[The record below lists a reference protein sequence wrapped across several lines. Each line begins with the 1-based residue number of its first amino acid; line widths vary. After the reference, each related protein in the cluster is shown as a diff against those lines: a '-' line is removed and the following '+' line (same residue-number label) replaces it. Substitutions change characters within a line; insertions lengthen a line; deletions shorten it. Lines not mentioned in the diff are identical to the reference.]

1 MFKYYRLKPYQVVS
15 FHYSG
20 GSIIEIEIF
29 NSYGIEKEY
38 PLRDKPCDKPIF
50 TRKGGGWFKDAYY
63 LECDFEVDKLESQ
76 FCYNTIKNGTGVYD
90 LVISKD
96 HLKRGLYHEVLSSN
110 ACHQLRL
117 NDTMTWLEIG
127 FNFLKWKIKLRWK
140 NGKVTF
146 YKGWYDFAR
155 AEKLRHGDICVFQ
168 HTEHPQV
175 FEVAIFARRNS
186 LKFNTLGPQH
196 GKSLMKWFKVLSSET
211 TLSGE
216 LEMPRLFIDNFG
228 GLLNETVHLVV
239 ADGNEYCV
247 RFCAFNNLLYGMKKL
262 FSKYNVAENF
272 VLFFDYVGRSH
283 FFVSIYNNY
292 CYDILDG
299 LRDKILLMDVLNSTK
314 CPVVVLSDDSSDSD
328 AGTENK
334 NSIMVRSSVVMDETL
349 NTESNRVENDDSPD
363 EAAED
368 NLPTFRVV
376 LKPSRA
382 DKKDHGVAFPCT
394 LLPIYKP
401 WRNGAVITVVWGE
414 HTFKVELHRKE
425 NKCRFGYGW
434 DFFTSK
440 LEVVEGQILEF
451 VYRDNFTFE
460 VFVLP

>member
-1 MFKYYRLKPYQVVS
+1 MSAVLVKKELNFITLNRPSAYVCGSLILPLCFSEKYGDDLPESIYLKLPCGSIWRGTFSRSNNCIEGLESMFKYYRLKPYQVVS

-38 PLRDKPCDKPIF
+38 PLRDKPCEKPIF

-63 LECDFEVDKLESQ
+63 LECDFEVEKLESQ
-76 FCYNTIKNGTGVYD
+76 FCYNAIRNGTGVYD

-117 NDTMTWLEIG
+117 NDTMSWLEIG

-155 AEKLRHGDICVFQ
+155 AGKLRQGDICVFQ
-168 HTEHPQV
+168 HTGHSQV

-216 LEMPRLFIDNFG
+216 LEMPRMFIENFG
-228 GLLNETVHLVV
+228 GLLTETVHLVV

-247 RFCAFNNLLYGMKKL
+247 RFCAFKNLLYGMKKL
-262 FSKYNVAENF
+262 FSKYNVAEDF

-283 FFVSIYNNY
+283 FFVSIYSNN
-292 CYDILDG
+292 CFDILDG
-299 LRDKILLMDVLNSTK
+299 LSDKTLLMDVLNSTT
-314 CPVVVLSDDSSDSD
+314 CPVVVLSDDSSDGD
-328 AGTENK
+328 AGTENI
-334 NSIMVRSSVVMDETL
+334 NSIVVRSSAAMHEALD
-349 NTESNRVENDDSPD
+349 TESNRGLSVE
-363 EAAED
+363 
-368 NLPTFRVV
+368 
-376 LKPSRA
+376 
-382 DKKDHGVAFPCT
+382 
-394 LLPIYKP
+394 
-401 WRNGAVITVVWGE
+401 
-414 HTFKVELHRKE
+414 
-425 NKCRFGYGW
+425 
-434 DFFTSK
+434 TSAH
-440 LEVVEGQILEF
+440 L
-451 VYRDNFTFE
+451 
-460 VFVLP
+460 